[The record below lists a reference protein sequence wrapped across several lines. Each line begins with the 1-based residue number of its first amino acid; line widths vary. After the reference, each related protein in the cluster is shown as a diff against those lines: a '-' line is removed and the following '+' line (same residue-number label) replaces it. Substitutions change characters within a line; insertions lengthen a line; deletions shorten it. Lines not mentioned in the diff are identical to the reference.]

1 MSIYNDG
8 ASRLCPA
15 LCTEVNWQV
24 KMENRWWERT
34 LSFLKVH
41 TVFHWIKK
49 EPRIRNELNG
59 KVIHPWVLRPKMQL
73 LKKLKYTWFT
83 RISHN
88 RVCVLKCLILVPLC
102 YLWYLPAEI
111 FKCSIKMKYLVS
123 SCTTLNPQL
132 LGKIKMVAVVF
143 NQGSDSD
150 YLGNFL

>member
-1 MSIYNDG
+1 MAFQ
-8 ASRLCPA
+8 ASVYFRSYLFISY
-15 LCTEVNWQV
+15 LVYYLFWFYLIFFTSRIW
-24 KMENRWWERT
+24 
-34 LSFLKVH
+34 LYF
-41 TVFHWIKK
+41 K

>member
-1 MSIYNDG
+1 MAFQ
-8 ASRLCPA
+8 ASVYFRSYLFISY
-15 LCTEVNWQV
+15 LVYYLFWFYLIFFTSRIW
-24 KMENRWWERT
+24 
-34 LSFLKVH
+34 LYF
-41 TVFHWIKK
+41 K

-59 KVIHPWVLRPKMQL
+59 KVIHPWVLRPKIQL

>member
-1 MSIYNDG
+1 MAFQAGVYFRSYLFISYLVYYLFWFYLIFFT
-8 ASRLCPA
+8 SRIWLY
-15 LCTEVNWQV
+15 
-24 KMENRWWERT
+24 
-34 LSFLKVH
+34 F
-41 TVFHWIKK
+41 K

-123 SCTTLNPQL
+123 GCTTLNPQL